1 MDNAARESGRYG
13 KAGKSKSKK
22 SHKSVPH
29 KDWTKEHAAD
39 YLNSDE
45 AKQHQAMNAHA
56 QQLMAQP
63 EAPAEG
69 APAPAPGGAGPGAM
83 APQAAMGAA
92 PGQ

>member
-45 AKQHQAMNAHA
+45 AKQHAAMAAHA

-63 EAPAEG
+63 DPG
-69 APAPAPGGAGPGAM
+69 AQPGAAPAPGGAGPGAM
-83 APQAAMGAA
+83 APQAAMAGNT
-92 PGQ
+92 P